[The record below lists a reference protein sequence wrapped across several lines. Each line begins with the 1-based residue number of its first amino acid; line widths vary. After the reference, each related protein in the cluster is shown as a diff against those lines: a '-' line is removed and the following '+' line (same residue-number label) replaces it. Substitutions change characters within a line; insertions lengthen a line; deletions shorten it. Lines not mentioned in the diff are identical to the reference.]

1 VFAAMTAA
9 VFSLHNTLRMHRA
22 TWALVILL
30 GLAAGY
36 VQAQPECGLALKGS
50 IVETHNFEPV
60 YPAVIYIDEI
70 KRSLEADEAG
80 KFRVDSLCAGR
91 YTVHVHASGYNHFDV
106 LFDIHAD
113 TNIRFRLTHET
124 HMLSQ
129 VEVAQERT
137 PTIIQSKDQMTKAD
151 IAANSGKALGDMLQ
165 SVNGVNTL
173 STGATIAKPV
183 IHGLHSNRIV
193 TLNNGIRQEDQQ
205 WGGEHAPNIDPFL
218 ANNITVIKG
227 AASVRYGTDAIG
239 GVVLVEPASLPSK
252 PGTAGE
258 VNLAGFSNS
267 RMGVASAMVEHN
279 FKNVPAFSIRAQGT
293 FKKGGNYRVPGYWVA
308 NTGLEER
315 NYSAAAGWRKLHH
328 GAEVFYSHFNTELG
342 IYTGSHTGN
351 QKDLEAA
358 INSPVPLVP
367 AGFTYEIDRPKQ
379 EVQHDLFKAK
389 LYADNRQGVWN
400 LIYSYQHNFRQE
412 YDIVRKDDGR
422 AQLNLTLNTQT
433 LNLNLDHKALGGIK
447 GQVGVDGIYQTNTFQ
462 NGDRLFIPTYSS
474 LGGAAYLIE
483 RYSKNNWTL
492 EAGVRYDNRWYEM
505 FNAEGPSQQLVRYEF
520 NYNNASATLGFR
532 QQLKPDWQWN
542 ATLANAWRAPQA
554 NELFSAGFHHGA
566 ARIELGNK
574 ALQSE
579 RSYNLNLE
587 TEYSRNKLS
596 AEVSLYGQYIR
607 DYIFL
612 EPGADLLTIRGYF
625 KTFHY
630 RQTNAFLYGADV
642 SVGYKWTKQL
652 TSAAK
657 ISLLRARDVSEN
669 DWLILMP
676 ADRASLNVRYAFELG
691 KTLKENFIG
700 VNARYVAGQTRI
712 PSNFDEI
719 DYPSPPAAYFIPDAE
734 AGTRLQLGRQPL
746 YVSVAVTNIF
756 NGRYRDYL
764 DAFRYFIDQPGR
776 TVVLRLRMPFSFIND
791 QTN

>member
-1 VFAAMTAA
+1 
-9 VFSLHNTLRMHRA
+9 MHRA
-22 TWALVILL
+22 RWALAIMLS
-30 GLAAGY
+30 LAAGY
-36 VQAQPECGLALKGS
+36 VRAQSPCRLTLAGS
-50 IVETHNFEPV
+50 VVETHNFEPV
-60 YPAVIYIDEI
+60 YPAVVYIDEI
-70 KRSLEADEAG
+70 NRSFDADESG
-80 KFRVDSLCAGR
+80 KFHVDSLCAGR
-91 YTVHVHASGYNHFDV
+91 YTVHVHTAGYDHFDV
-106 LFDIHAD
+106 LLDIAND
-113 TNIRFRLTHET
+113 TTVRLRLAHEA

-129 VEVAQERT
+129 VEVRQERI
-137 PTIIQSKDQMTKAD
+137 PTIIQSKEQMDKTA
-151 IAANSGKALGDMLQ
+151 IAANSGKTLGDMLQ
-165 SVNGVNTL
+165 SVNGVNAM
-173 STGATIAKPV
+173 STGPTIAKPV

-239 GVVLVEPASLPSK
+239 GVVLVEPAPLPSK
-252 PGTAGE
+252 PGTSGE
-258 VNLAGFSNS
+258 LNLAGFSNN

-279 FKNVPAFSIRAQGT
+279 FKNVPELSMRLQGT
-293 FKKGGNYRVPGYWVA
+293 FKKGGNYRVPGYWVD
-308 NTGLEER
+308 NTGVEER
-315 NYSAAAGWRKLHH
+315 NYSAAAGWRKPHY
-328 GAEVFYSHFNTELG
+328 GAEVFYSHFDTELG

-351 QKDLEAA
+351 LKDLEAA
-358 INSPVPLVP
+358 IHSSVPLVP
-367 AGFTYEIDRPKQ
+367 AGFTYDIGRPKQ
-379 EVQHDLFKAK
+379 DVEHDLFKAK

-433 LNLNLDHKALGGIK
+433 LNLNLDHKAIGGVK
-447 GQVGVDGIYQTNTFQ
+447 GQIGVDGIYQTNNFQ
-462 NGDRLFIPTYSS
+462 NGDRLFIPTYNS

-492 EAGVRYDNRWYEM
+492 EAGVRYDNRSYEM
-505 FNAEGPSQQLVRYEF
+505 FNAEGPSQQIIRYAF
-520 NYNNASATLGFR
+520 NYNSASATLGFR
-532 QQLKPDWQWN
+532 QQLKPNWQWS

-574 ALQSE
+574 NLRPE

-587 TEYSRNKLS
+587 TEYTRKKLS

-612 EPGADLLTIRGYF
+612 EPGADVLTIRGYF

-630 RQTNAFLYGADV
+630 RQTNAFLYGSDV
-642 SVGYKWTKQL
+642 SVGYKWTEHF
-652 TSAAK
+652 TSTAK
-657 ISLLRARDVSEN
+657 LSLLRARDLSAN

-676 ADRASLNVRYAFELG
+676 ADRASLNVRYGFEMGEVLQECYVA
-691 KTLKENFIG
+691 L
-700 VNARYVAGQTRI
+700 NARYIAEQVRI
-712 PSNFDEI
+712 PSNFDAI
-719 DYPSPPAAYFIPDAE
+719 DYPRPPAAYFVPDAE
-734 AGTRLQLGRQPL
+734 AGTRLLLGKQPI
-746 YVSVAVTNIF
+746 YVSVAVTNMF
-756 NGRYRDYL
+756 NVKYRDYL

-776 TVVLRLRMPFSFIND
+776 NVVLRLRMPFSFIKD